1 MSPSRQLPV
10 YLFALPLGQELP
22 GQGPSLTTSLRP
34 GLCKS
39 RDRMSKYVRVR
50 VRTRARACVTH
61 CLPQA
66 RQREGSSAP
75 GQPQGQR
82 LRRLHPQPHC
92 QPDTQQGLGE
102 RLLPLPESSSCRI
115 MPSGYGHWHWG
126 PTEQGWNPALRVPV
140 MLSRDGSFIS
150 LSFGFQIVLRAAMV
164 PSSGRRDES

>member
-126 PTEQGWNPALRVPV
+126 AHRAGLESGSACTCYVTSRWQLYLSELRF
-140 MLSRDGSFIS
+140 SDCTRGGDGAF
-150 LSFGFQIVLRAAMV
+150 LGQA
-164 PSSGRRDES
+164 

>member
-50 VRTRARACVTH
+50 VRTRTCVTH

-92 QPDTQQGLGE
+92 QPDTQQGLGK

-126 PTEQGWNPALRVPV
+126 PTEQGWNLALRVPV
-140 MLSRDGSFIS
+140 MSPRDGSFIS
-150 LSFGFQIVLRAAMV
+150 LSFGFQIVLGAAMV